1 MVEALGLGFSAAEV
15 QQLQY
20 SLDKDF
26 DGTVDMEEFVSTAP
40 QLLQVSHC
48 GLRMR
53 RLLMSTQQHGAGHI
67 RGAARGL

>member
-1 MVEALGLGFSAAEV
+1 MDEFLPMVEALGLGFSAAEV

-26 DGTVDMEEFVSTAP
+26 DGTVDMDEFVSTAP

-48 GLRMR
+48 DLSIR
-53 RLLMSTQQHGAGHI
+53 RFLMNMHGQ
-67 RGAARGL
+67 